1 MYYWC
6 HGDNYI
12 TKQLSRFIFNINL
25 NDIHMKMKGFAN
37 LQEREGKDSWLSDV
51 CEQRGPAVYTLKV
64 TDHGTHQSPAP
75 GMLEALPRSPS
86 ASFSFCLFSSIFFS
100 WFSSCLS
107 LTFCPQTW

>member
-1 MYYWC
+1 MYYLC

-25 NDIHMKMKGFAN
+25 NDIHMKMKGFVN
-37 LQEREGKDSWLSDV
+37 LQEREGKDAWLSDT

-75 GMLEALPRSPS
+75 WDAGGSSSL
-86 ASFSFCLFSSIFFS
+86 SFCVILRLPLF
-100 WFSSCLS
+100 
-107 LTFCPQTW
+107 